1 MRNLMN
7 FTSPNKMEFS
17 PRDRFS
23 TPIRKINFNTP
34 SHFNIQDD
42 TFPDI
47 YDDEIKTNNEEES
60 NILDGKF
67 LF

>member
-1 MRNLMN
+1 LKKYL
-7 FTSPNKMEFS
+7 FGS
-17 PRDRFS
+17 
-23 TPIRKINFNTP
+23 IRKINFNTP